1 MKALMIIAF
10 FGDATNDILFY
21 TQAEHIMMKTTGSK
35 TTVKIIDFGL
45 AVVHNPGDPPL
56 TAFAGSACTVAP
68 EVIQRQYGKEIDL
81 WSIG

>member
-1 MKALMIIAF
+1 MIIAF
-10 FGDATNDILFY
+10 IVDISNDVLFY

-45 AVVHNPGDPPL
+45 AVIHNPCDPPL
-56 TAFAGSACTVAP
+56 TAFAGSAKTVAP